1 MYKLNHILPT
11 PWKSIMLAVVM
22 IFSVLGCTSIHS
34 NAVRNL
40 IEVETE
46 KIGEAKKNAKEFV
59 KATDQAIEEWEKSV
73 KALNNTLQNQRKV
86 ESVHT
91 LVFSANQNIE
101 MKDGVDAHAATYLIG
116 EVYLADRMGLDQAV
130 LDQFEEDLETLKA
143 LSKQISD
150 SWTAIDKTQKEID
163 TFADKSSMASVD
175 PELMRTLIVEF
186 KGDIEVIDKVLKR
199 SKQVNDAL
207 KKASGL
213 GILEGVDS
221 GRAQTV
227 IEDVINLLERVK
239 EKNS

>member
-213 GILEGVDS
+213 GILEGVNS

>member
-1 MYKLNHILPT
+1 MYNLNHIRSAPGKL
-11 PWKSIMLAVVM
+11 IMLAVVV
-22 IFSVLGCTSIHS
+22 IFSVLGCASIHS
-34 NAVRNL
+34 DAVRDL
-40 IEVETE
+40 SDVETE
-46 KIGEAKKNAKEFV
+46 KIGQARKNAKEFI
-59 KATDQAIEEWEKSV
+59 KATDQAIEKWKKSV
-73 KALNNTLQNQRKV
+73 EALNDALQSQRRV

-101 MKDGVDAHAATYLIG
+101 TKDGVDAHAATYLIG

-130 LDQFEEDLETLKA
+130 LYQFEEDFKTLKA
-143 LSKQISD
+143 LTKQIND
-150 SWTAIDKTQKEID
+150 SWTALDKTQKEID
-163 TFADKSSMASVD
+163 TFADKSSLASVD
-175 PELMRTLIVEF
+175 PKVMRALIVEF

-199 SKQVNDAL
+199 SKQVNEAL

-213 GILEGVDS
+213 GILEGLDS

>member
-59 KATDQAIEEWEKSV
+59 KATDQAIEEWKKSV

>member
-11 PWKSIMLAVVM
+11 PWKSIMMAVVM
-22 IFSVLGCTSIHS
+22 IFSVLGCASIHS

-40 IEVETE
+40 IKVETE

-59 KATDQAIEEWEKSV
+59 KATDQAIEEWKKSV
-73 KALNNTLQNQRKV
+73 EALNNALQNQRKV

-221 GRAQTV
+221 GRTQTV